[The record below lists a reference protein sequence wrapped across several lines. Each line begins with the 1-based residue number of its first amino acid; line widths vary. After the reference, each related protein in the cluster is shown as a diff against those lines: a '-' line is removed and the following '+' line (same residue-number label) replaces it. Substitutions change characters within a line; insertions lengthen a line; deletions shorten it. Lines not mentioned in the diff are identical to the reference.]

1 MIRFGDATVGIA
13 RGAKLMFSAFEDGG
27 DMWTGQGAREARTRV
42 VFLEPFLSPPVVQVG
57 IGMWDMGG
65 DTNQRADIQADRIT
79 AEGFDLVFSTWGDTR
94 VARIRAEWLAIGP
107 ARHLDDFD
115 DI

>member
-1 MIRFGDATVGIA
+1 M
-13 RGAKLMFSAFEDGG
+13 
-27 DMWTGQGAREARTRV
+27 
-42 VFLEPFLSPPVVQVG
+42 
-57 IGMWDMGG
+57 
-65 DTNQRADIQADRIT
+65 
-79 AEGFDLVFSTWGDTR
+79 FSTWGDTR